1 MTSEM
6 NTDLTKLYV
15 SIEVLSQKLDE
26 IIKIWKKQ
34 QTEIVDLQR
43 RIPLTERLEGEN
55 QEINKSEINYSPP
68 INCNI
73 PWF

>member
-1 MTSEM
+1 MTSETH
-6 NTDLTKLYV
+6 TDLTKMYV

-26 IIKIWKKQ
+26 IIKMWKKQ
-34 QTEIVDLQR
+34 QTEIVDLQQ
-43 RIPLTERLEGEN
+43 RIPPLERLEREK
-55 QEINKSEINYSPP
+55 QETNKTEINYSPP

>member
-1 MTSEM
+1 M